1 MASTKGLQETIYN
14 EIIGR
19 IKDADES
26 YPLLINGYNYYSRT
40 ETGKQYRVYLR
51 KANTP
56 EAAEE
61 LLFDVNQM
69 AEGKKAMRFAGY
81 SISPD
86 NKLAAYSFNETGSF
100 ADYTIKVKNLEKG
113 DDLGV
118 NIPMATSYEWA
129 NDNKTLYYVLVDNA
143 LRPYKVMMGTNWGAR
158 EVMR

>member
-19 IKDADES
+19 IKNADES

-81 SISPD
+81 SIGRTTNLQHTHLTKQVPLQTTQS
-86 NKLAAYSFNETGSF
+86 KL
-100 ADYTIKVKNLEKG
+100 
-113 DDLGV
+113 
-118 NIPMATSYEWA
+118 
-129 NDNKTLYYVLVDNA
+129 KTLKREMILV
-143 LRPYKVMMGTNWGAR
+143 
-158 EVMR
+158 